1 MKKFW
6 PNKNSRHFDLDQN
19 SYKNRTKRK
28 QGSPRVSGLN
38 RESTSKIGE
47 DIGLSS
53 TKEIDRAIRPST
65 NFGFKQQ

>member
-6 PNKNSRHFDLDQN
+6 PNKKSRHFDLDQN

-28 QGSPRVSGLN
+28 QCSARVSGLN
-38 RESTSKIGE
+38 RESTSKIDE
-47 DIGLSS
+47 DIGLCT